1 MASIPSQVYD
11 ILPKQKHIYAE
22 SMFVFGAFDI
32 FFIEDS
38 QRLIKMAV
46 YNLSIFEWK
55 ATQYRQ
61 IASVFPVSVSRLLKF
76 IHTRD

>member
-38 QRLIKMAV
+38 QRFIKMAV
-46 YNLSIFEWK
+46 YNLSIFGMEGYTVQADSK
-55 ATQYRQ
+55 CLPGEC
-61 IASVFPVSVSRLLKF
+61 FPV
-76 IHTRD
+76 T